1 MFTGWKRERNVRKV
15 LIGLARQRV
24 VLVLKPTNVWII
36 ENAMQRDEDAE
47 ASLATCL
54 MRGWVEPLHE
64 DMPVG
69 DLDPNNLSFPLPPF
83 TRRETTLRLTEGG
96 WAALNRAH
104 VWTLVGIMIA
114 IVGVALAAIPLVKM
128 MK

>member
-1 MFTGWKRERNVRKV
+1 MFTNWKRERNVRKV
-15 LIGLARQRV
+15 LGGLARQRV
-24 VLVLKPTNVWII
+24 AIVLQPGNVWIV
-36 ENAMQRDEDAE
+36 ENALQRDENAE

-69 DLDPNNLSFPLPPF
+69 DLDPNNLSLPLPPF
-83 TRRETTLRLTEGG
+83 TRRETSLRLTEGG

-104 VWTLVGIMIA
+104 AWTVVGIVIA
-114 IVGVALAAIPLVKM
+114 VVGVALAAVPMVGR
-128 MK
+128 